1 MNNNHQQSIIK
12 TPLGH
17 LLAEASTEGLKKLVF
32 AKELDLKRVI
42 QKTRSPVLDQLALEL
57 HHYFQGKLKNFTVP
71 LVMHG
76 TTFQKD
82 VWQTLKEVPY
92 GTTITYKQQS
102 ELLNNPLAIRA
113 MAAANAKN
121 PLLIIIPCHRII
133 GSNGRLTGYAGGLE
147 RKRKLLMLEQ
157 EYSGKA
163 GLFNA

>member
-1 MNNNHQQSIIK
+1 MTQERIFK
-12 TPLGH
+12 TPIGNVKACATTDGLRALHFTESPERNEQDSKRSSH
-17 LLAEASTEGLKKLVF
+17 LLNSVEAQVQKYFCGTLKVF
-32 AKELDLKRVI
+32 NIPLDV
-42 QKTRSPVLDQLALEL
+42 
-57 HHYFQGKLKNFTVP
+57 N
-71 LVMHG
+71 G
-76 TTFQKD
+76 TKFQKD

-92 GTTITYKQQS
+92 GSTITYKQQS
-102 ELLNNPLAIRA
+102 EFLNNPLAIRA

-157 EYSGKA
+157 EHSGKA